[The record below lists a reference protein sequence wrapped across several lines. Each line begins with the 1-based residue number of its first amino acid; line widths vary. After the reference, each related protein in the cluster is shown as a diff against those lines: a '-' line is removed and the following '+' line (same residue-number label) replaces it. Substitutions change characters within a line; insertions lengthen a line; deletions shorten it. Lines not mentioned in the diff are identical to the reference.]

1 MDLDEQLE
9 LAHLLLQE
17 RKCRVCGQEKNLI
30 DGYYRTRKNVR
41 LASSYSYECK
51 ECTVKR
57 VCENNR
63 RNKLKKNIIKKMKQF
78 KVRDFSPQDYNPDLL
93 RKPTENL
100 QQLMERFTKRL
111 KHVNSEDKE
120 RISYLQGCIDT
131 VDYLMTGKLPNDG
144 NHNGMKNHRPRHS
157 RLDALD

>member
-1 MDLDEQLE
+1 MDLDDQLQ

-63 RNKLKKNIIKKMKQF
+63 RNRLKKNRIKKMKQ
-78 KVRDFSPQDYNPDLL
+78 
-93 RKPTENL
+93 TENL
-100 QQLMERFTKRL
+100 QQLMERFTKRM
-111 KHVNSEDKE
+111 KQIDSEDKE

-144 NHNGMKNHRPRHS
+144 NHVGIKQHRPRHS
-157 RLDALD
+157 QLDALD

>member
-1 MDLDEQLE
+1 MDLDDQLQ

-17 RKCRVCGQEKNLI
+17 RKCRVCGETKNLI

-57 VCENNR
+57 VCANNR
-63 RNKLKKNIIKKMKQF
+63 RNKLKKNRIKKMKQ
-78 KVRDFSPQDYNPDLL
+78 
-93 RKPTENL
+93 TENL

-111 KHVNSEDKE
+111 KQVNPDDKE
-120 RISYLQGCIDT
+120 TVSYLKGCIDT
-131 VDYLMTGKLPNDG
+131 VDYLATGKLPNDG
-144 NHNGMKNHRPRHS
+144 NHDGMKNHRPRHS
-157 RLDALD
+157 DLDALDRKISTTI

>member
-63 RNKLKKNIIKKMKQF
+63 RNRLKKNRIKKMKQ
-78 KVRDFSPQDYNPDLL
+78 
-93 RKPTENL
+93 TENL

-111 KHVNSEDKE
+111 NQTNPDDKE
-120 RISYLQGCIDT
+120 RVSYLKGCIDT
-131 VDYLMTGKLPNDG
+131 VDYLAIGKLPNDG
-144 NHNGMKNHRPRHS
+144 NHDGMKNHRPRHS
-157 RLDALD
+157 DLDALD

>member
-9 LAHLLLQE
+9 LAHLLLQD

-63 RNKLKKNIIKKMKQF
+63 RNRLKKNRIKKMKQ
-78 KVRDFSPQDYNPDLL
+78 
-93 RKPTENL
+93 TENL

-111 KHVNSEDKE
+111 KQVDPDDKE
-120 RISYLQGCIDT
+120 RVSYLKGCIDT
-131 VDYLMTGKLPNDG
+131 VDYLSTGKLPNDG
-144 NHNGMKNHRPRHS
+144 NHEGMKNHRPRHS
-157 RLDALD
+157 QLDALD

>member
-1 MDLDEQLE
+1 MDLDDQLQ

-17 RKCRVCGQEKNLI
+17 RKCRVCGEAKNLI

-57 VCENNR
+57 VCANNR
-63 RNKLKKNIIKKMKQF
+63 RNKLKKNRIKKMKQ
-78 KVRDFSPQDYNPDLL
+78 
-93 RKPTENL
+93 TENL

-111 KHVNSEDKE
+111 KQVNPDDKE
-120 RISYLQGCIDT
+120 RVSYLKGCIDT
-131 VDYLMTGKLPNDG
+131 VDYLATGRLPNDG
-144 NHNGMKNHRPRHS
+144 NHDGMKNHKPRHS
-157 RLDALD
+157 DLDALD

>member
-1 MDLDEQLE
+1 MDLDDQLQ

-63 RNKLKKNIIKKMKQF
+63 RNRLKKNRIKKMKQ
-78 KVRDFSPQDYNPDLL
+78 
-93 RKPTENL
+93 TENL

-111 KHVNSEDKE
+111 KQVNPDDKE
-120 RISYLQGCIDT
+120 RVSYLKGCIDT
-131 VDYLMTGKLPNDG
+131 IDYLATGKLPNDG
-144 NHNGMKNHRPRHS
+144 NHDGMKNHRPRHS
-157 RLDALD
+157 QLDALD

>member
-63 RNKLKKNIIKKMKQF
+63 RNRLKKNRIKKMKQ
-78 KVRDFSPQDYNPDLL
+78 
-93 RKPTENL
+93 TENL

-111 KHVNSEDKE
+111 NQTNPDDKE
-120 RISYLQGCIDT
+120 RVSYLKGCIDT
-131 VDYLMTGKLPNDG
+131 VDYLATGKLPNDG
-144 NHNGMKNHRPRHS
+144 NHDGMKNHRPRHS
-157 RLDALD
+157 DLDALD

>member
-1 MDLDEQLE
+1 MDLDDQLQ

-17 RKCRVCGQEKNLI
+17 RKCRVCGEEKNLI

-63 RNKLKKNIIKKMKQF
+63 RNRLKKNRIKKMKQ
-78 KVRDFSPQDYNPDLL
+78 
-93 RKPTENL
+93 TENL

-111 KHVNSEDKE
+111 NQTNPDDKE
-120 RISYLQGCIDT
+120 RVSYLKGCIDT
-131 VDYLMTGKLPNDG
+131 VDYLATGKLPNDG
-144 NHNGMKNHRPRHS
+144 NHDGMKNHRPRHS
-157 RLDALD
+157 QLDALD

>member
-51 ECTVKR
+51 ECRVKR

-63 RNKLKKNIIKKMKQF
+63 RNRLKKNRIKKMKQ
-78 KVRDFSPQDYNPDLL
+78 
-93 RKPTENL
+93 TENL

-111 KHVNSEDKE
+111 NQTNPDDKE
-120 RISYLQGCIDT
+120 RVSYLKGCIDT
-131 VDYLMTGKLPNDG
+131 VDYLATGKLPNDG
-144 NHNGMKNHRPRHS
+144 NHDGMKNHRPRHS
-157 RLDALD
+157 DLDALD

>member
-9 LAHLLLQE
+9 LAHLLLQD

-63 RNKLKKNIIKKMKQF
+63 RNRLKKNRIKKMKQ
-78 KVRDFSPQDYNPDLL
+78 
-93 RKPTENL
+93 TENL

-111 KHVNSEDKE
+111 NQTNPDDKE
-120 RISYLQGCIDT
+120 RLSYLKGCIDT
-131 VDYLMTGKLPNDG
+131 VDYLATGKLPNDG
-144 NHNGMKNHRPRHS
+144 NHDGMKNHRPRHS
-157 RLDALD
+157 QLDALD

>member
-63 RNKLKKNIIKKMKQF
+63 RNRLKKNRIKKMKE
-78 KVRDFSPQDYNPDLL
+78 
-93 RKPTENL
+93 TENL

-111 KHVNSEDKE
+111 NQTNPDDKE
-120 RISYLQGCIDT
+120 RVSYLKGCIDT
-131 VDYLMTGKLPNDG
+131 VDYLATGKLPNDG
-144 NHNGMKNHRPRHS
+144 NHDGMKNHRPRHS
-157 RLDALD
+157 QLDALD

>member
-9 LAHLLLQE
+9 LAHLLLQD

-63 RNKLKKNIIKKMKQF
+63 RIRLKKNRIKKMKQ
-78 KVRDFSPQDYNPDLL
+78 
-93 RKPTENL
+93 TENL
-100 QQLMERFTKRL
+100 QQLMERFNKRL
-111 KHVNSEDKE
+111 NQTNPDDKE
-120 RISYLQGCIDT
+120 RVSYLKGCIDT
-131 VDYLMTGKLPNDG
+131 VDYLATGKLPNDG
-144 NHNGMKNHRPRHS
+144 NHDGMKNHRPRHS
-157 RLDALD
+157 QLDSLD

>member
-63 RNKLKKNIIKKMKQF
+63 RNRLKKNRIKKMKQ
-78 KVRDFSPQDYNPDLL
+78 
-93 RKPTENL
+93 TENL

-111 KHVNSEDKE
+111 KQVIPDDKE
-120 RISYLQGCIDT
+120 RVSYLKGCIDT
-131 VDYLMTGKLPNDG
+131 VDYLATGKLPNDG
-144 NHNGMKNHRPRHS
+144 NHDGMKNHRPRHS
-157 RLDALD
+157 QLDALD

>member
-1 MDLDEQLE
+1 MDLDDQLQ

-17 RKCRVCGQEKNLI
+17 RKCRVCGEAKNLI

-63 RNKLKKNIIKKMKQF
+63 RNRLKKNRIKKMKQ
-78 KVRDFSPQDYNPDLL
+78 
-93 RKPTENL
+93 TENL

-111 KHVNSEDKE
+111 KQVNPDDKE
-120 RISYLQGCIDT
+120 RVSYLKGCIDT
-131 VDYLMTGKLPNDG
+131 VDYLATGKLPNDG
-144 NHNGMKNHRPRHS
+144 NHDGMKNHRPRHS
-157 RLDALD
+157 DLDALD

>member
-1 MDLDEQLE
+1 MDLDDQLQ

-17 RKCRVCGQEKNLI
+17 RKCRVCGETKNLI

-57 VCENNR
+57 VCANNR
-63 RNKLKKNIIKKMKQF
+63 RNKLKKNRIKKMKQ
-78 KVRDFSPQDYNPDLL
+78 
-93 RKPTENL
+93 TENL

-111 KHVNSEDKE
+111 KQVDPDDKE
-120 RISYLQGCIDT
+120 RVSYLKGCIDT
-131 VDYLMTGKLPNDG
+131 VDYLATGKLPNDG
-144 NHNGMKNHRPRHS
+144 NHDGMKNHKPRHS
-157 RLDALD
+157 DLDALD

>member
-63 RNKLKKNIIKKMKQF
+63 RNRLKKNRIKKMKQ
-78 KVRDFSPQDYNPDLL
+78 
-93 RKPTENL
+93 TENL

-111 KHVNSEDKE
+111 NQTNPDDKE
-120 RISYLQGCIDT
+120 RVSYLKGCIDT
-131 VDYLMTGKLPNDG
+131 VDYLATGKLPNDG
-144 NHNGMKNHRPRHS
+144 NHDGMKNHRPRHS
-157 RLDALD
+157 DLDPLD

>member
-9 LAHLLLQE
+9 LAHLLLQD

-41 LASSYSYECK
+41 LASSSSYECK

-63 RNKLKKNIIKKMKQF
+63 RNRLKKNRIKKMKQ
-78 KVRDFSPQDYNPDLL
+78 
-93 RKPTENL
+93 TENL

-111 KHVNSEDKE
+111 NQTNPDDKE
-120 RISYLQGCIDT
+120 RVSYLKGCIDT
-131 VDYLMTGKLPNDG
+131 VDYLATGKLPNDG
-144 NHNGMKNHRPRHS
+144 NHDGMKNHRPRHS
-157 RLDALD
+157 QLDALD

>member
-1 MDLDEQLE
+1 MDLDDQLQ

-63 RNKLKKNIIKKMKQF
+63 RNRLKKNRIKKMKQ
-78 KVRDFSPQDYNPDLL
+78 
-93 RKPTENL
+93 TENL

-111 KHVNSEDKE
+111 KQVNPDDKE
-120 RISYLQGCIDT
+120 RVSYLKGCIDT
-131 VDYLMTGKLPNDG
+131 VDYLATGRLPNDG
-144 NHNGMKNHRPRHS
+144 NHDGMKNHRPRHS
-157 RLDALD
+157 DLDALD

>member
-30 DGYYRTRKNVR
+30 DGYYRARKNVR

-63 RNKLKKNIIKKMKQF
+63 RNRLKKNRIKKMKQ
-78 KVRDFSPQDYNPDLL
+78 
-93 RKPTENL
+93 TENL

-111 KHVNSEDKE
+111 KQVDPDDKE
-120 RISYLQGCIDT
+120 RVSYLKGCIDT
-131 VDYLMTGKLPNDG
+131 VDYLATGKLPNDG
-144 NHNGMKNHRPRHS
+144 NHDGMKNHRPRHS
-157 RLDALD
+157 QLDALD

>member
-17 RKCRVCGQEKNLI
+17 RNCRVCGQEKNLI

-63 RNKLKKNIIKKMKQF
+63 RNRLKKNRIKKMKQ
-78 KVRDFSPQDYNPDLL
+78 
-93 RKPTENL
+93 TENL

-111 KHVNSEDKE
+111 KQVNPDDKE
-120 RISYLQGCIDT
+120 RVSYLKGCIDT
-131 VDYLMTGKLPNDG
+131 VDYLATGKLPNDG
-144 NHNGMKNHRPRHS
+144 NHDGMKNHRPRHS
-157 RLDALD
+157 QLDALD

>member
-9 LAHLLLQE
+9 LAHLLLQD

-63 RNKLKKNIIKKMKQF
+63 RNRLKKNRIKKMKQ
-78 KVRDFSPQDYNPDLL
+78 
-93 RKPTENL
+93 TENL

-111 KHVNSEDKE
+111 KQVDPDDKE
-120 RISYLQGCIDT
+120 RVSYLKGCIDT
-131 VDYLMTGKLPNDG
+131 VDYLATGKLPNDG
-144 NHNGMKNHRPRHS
+144 NHDGMKNHRPRHS
-157 RLDALD
+157 QLDALD

>member
-1 MDLDEQLE
+1 MLEQMDLDEQLQ

-17 RKCRVCGQEKNLI
+17 RKCRVCGEEKNLI

-63 RNKLKKNIIKKMKQF
+63 RNKLKKNRMKKMKLTETNQQLIDRYQG
-78 KVRDFSPQDYNPDLL
+78 KIYDLL
-93 RKPTENL
+93 ERRREIQEVLIP
-100 QQLMERFTKRL
+100 QLLNEERELEIELSRAEGSLDAVKYLSSNKRA
-111 KHVNSEDKE
+111 
-120 RISYLQGCIDT
+120 
-131 VDYLMTGKLPNDG
+131 
-144 NHNGMKNHRPRHS
+144 RHS
-157 RLDALD
+157 DLDALD

>member
-1 MDLDEQLE
+1 MDLDDQLQ

-63 RNKLKKNIIKKMKQF
+63 RNRLKKNRIKKMKQ
-78 KVRDFSPQDYNPDLL
+78 
-93 RKPTENL
+93 TENI

-111 KHVNSEDKE
+111 RQVNPDDKE
-120 RISYLQGCIDT
+120 RVSYLKGCIDT
-131 VDYLMTGKLPNDG
+131 VDYLATGKLPNDG
-144 NHNGMKNHRPRHS
+144 NHDGMKNHRPRHS
-157 RLDALD
+157 QLDALD

>member
-17 RKCRVCGQEKNLI
+17 RKCRVCGREKNLI

-63 RNKLKKNIIKKMKQF
+63 RNRLKKNRIKKMKQ
-78 KVRDFSPQDYNPDLL
+78 
-93 RKPTENL
+93 TENL

-111 KHVNSEDKE
+111 KQVNPDDKE
-120 RISYLQGCIDT
+120 RVSYLKGCIDT
-131 VDYLMTGKLPNDG
+131 VDYLATGKLPNDG
-144 NHNGMKNHRPRHS
+144 NHDGMKNHRPRHS
-157 RLDALD
+157 QLDALD

>member
-63 RNKLKKNIIKKMKQF
+63 RNRLKKNRIKKMKQ
-78 KVRDFSPQDYNPDLL
+78 
-93 RKPTENL
+93 TENL

-111 KHVNSEDKE
+111 NQTNPDDKE
-120 RISYLQGCIDT
+120 RVSYLKGCIDT
-131 VDYLMTGKLPNDG
+131 VDYQATGKLPNDG
-144 NHNGMKNHRPRHS
+144 NHDGMKNHRPRHS
-157 RLDALD
+157 QLDALD

>member
-1 MDLDEQLE
+1 MDLDDQLQ

-63 RNKLKKNIIKKMKQF
+63 RNRLKKNRIKKMKQ
-78 KVRDFSPQDYNPDLL
+78 
-93 RKPTENL
+93 TENL

-111 KHVNSEDKE
+111 NQTNPDDKE
-120 RISYLQGCIDT
+120 RLSYLKGCIDT
-131 VDYLMTGKLPNDG
+131 VDYLATGKLPNDG
-144 NHNGMKNHRPRHS
+144 NHDGMKNHRPRHS
-157 RLDALD
+157 QLDAID

>member
-9 LAHLLLQE
+9 LAHLLLQD

-63 RNKLKKNIIKKMKQF
+63 RNRLKKNRIKKMKQ
-78 KVRDFSPQDYNPDLL
+78 
-93 RKPTENL
+93 TENL

-111 KHVNSEDKE
+111 NQTNPDDKE
-120 RISYLQGCIDT
+120 KVSYLKGCIDT
-131 VDYLMTGKLPNDG
+131 VDYLATGKLPNDG
-144 NHNGMKNHRPRHS
+144 NHDGMKNHRPRHS
-157 RLDALD
+157 QLDALD

>member
-17 RKCRVCGQEKNLI
+17 RKCRVCAQEKNLI

-63 RNKLKKNIIKKMKQF
+63 RNRLKKNRIKKMKQ
-78 KVRDFSPQDYNPDLL
+78 
-93 RKPTENL
+93 TENL

-111 KHVNSEDKE
+111 NQTNPDDKE
-120 RISYLQGCIDT
+120 RVSYLKGCIDT
-131 VDYLMTGKLPNDG
+131 VDYLATGKLPNDG
-144 NHNGMKNHRPRHS
+144 NHDGMKNHRPRHS
-157 RLDALD
+157 QLDALD

>member
-1 MDLDEQLE
+1 MDLDDQLQ

-17 RKCRVCGQEKNLI
+17 RKCRVCGEEKNLI

-63 RNKLKKNIIKKMKQF
+63 RNRLKKNRIKKMKQ
-78 KVRDFSPQDYNPDLL
+78 
-93 RKPTENL
+93 TENL

-111 KHVNSEDKE
+111 NQTNPDDKE
-120 RISYLQGCIDT
+120 RVAYLKGCIDT
-131 VDYLMTGKLPNDG
+131 VDYLATGKLPNDG
-144 NHNGMKNHRPRHS
+144 NHDGMKNHRPRHS
-157 RLDALD
+157 DLDALD

>member
-1 MDLDEQLE
+1 MDLDDQLQ

-17 RKCRVCGQEKNLI
+17 RKCRVCGETKNLI

-57 VCENNR
+57 VCANNR
-63 RNKLKKNIIKKMKQF
+63 RNKLKKNRIKKMKQ
-78 KVRDFSPQDYNPDLL
+78 
-93 RKPTENL
+93 TENL

-111 KHVNSEDKE
+111 KQVNPDDKE
-120 RISYLQGCIDT
+120 RVSYLKGCIDT
-131 VDYLMTGKLPNDG
+131 VDYLATGRLPNDG
-144 NHNGMKNHRPRHS
+144 NHDGMKNHRPRHS
-157 RLDALD
+157 DLDALD

>member
-1 MDLDEQLE
+1 MDLDDQLQ

-17 RKCRVCGQEKNLI
+17 RKCRVCGEEKNLI
-30 DGYYRTRKNVR
+30 DGNYRTRKNVR

-63 RNKLKKNIIKKMKQF
+63 RNRLKKNRIKKMKQ
-78 KVRDFSPQDYNPDLL
+78 
-93 RKPTENL
+93 TENL

-111 KHVNSEDKE
+111 KQVNPDDKE
-120 RISYLQGCIDT
+120 RVSYLKGCIDT
-131 VDYLMTGKLPNDG
+131 VDYLATGKLPNDG
-144 NHNGMKNHRPRHS
+144 NHDGMKNHRPRHS
-157 RLDALD
+157 QLDALD

>member
-63 RNKLKKNIIKKMKQF
+63 RNRLKKNRIKKMKQ
-78 KVRDFSPQDYNPDLL
+78 
-93 RKPTENL
+93 TENL

-111 KHVNSEDKE
+111 KQVDPDDKE
-120 RISYLQGCIDT
+120 RVSYLKGCIDT
-131 VDYLMTGKLPNDG
+131 VYYLATGKLPNDG
-144 NHNGMKNHRPRHS
+144 NHDGMKNHRPRHS
-157 RLDALD
+157 QLDALD

>member
-63 RNKLKKNIIKKMKQF
+63 RNRLKKNRIKKMKQ
-78 KVRDFSPQDYNPDLL
+78 
-93 RKPTENL
+93 TENL
-100 QQLMERFTKRL
+100 QQLMERFTKWL
-111 KHVNSEDKE
+111 NQTNPDDKE
-120 RISYLQGCIDT
+120 RVSYLRGCIDT
-131 VDYLMTGKLPNDG
+131 VDYLATWKLPNDG
-144 NHNGMKNHRPRHS
+144 NHDGMKNHRPRHS
-157 RLDALD
+157 DLDALD

>member
-63 RNKLKKNIIKKMKQF
+63 RNRLKKNRIKKMKE
-78 KVRDFSPQDYNPDLL
+78 
-93 RKPTENL
+93 TENL

-111 KHVNSEDKE
+111 KQVDPDDKE
-120 RISYLQGCIDT
+120 RVSYLKGCIDT
-131 VDYLMTGKLPNDG
+131 VDYLATGRLPNDG
-144 NHNGMKNHRPRHS
+144 NHDGMKNHRPRHS
-157 RLDALD
+157 QLDALD